1 MEKSL
6 KPKNNSK
13 PWTGDLEFEL
23 VQLLKQGKSI
33 EECAEHF
40 ERTVGAIHSRQL
52 AIARE
57 LVDKGNTIVEA
68 AIIVRVSEAS
78 IRQSLDASSVS
89 KARLERRREQK
100 QNKINEIFPIVASIK
115 PDTPLSVLK
124 EIRDLIKEAIAK
136 TDLAPQT

>member
-1 MEKSL
+1 METSL

-13 PWTGDLEFEL
+13 PWTAHLEFEL
-23 VQLLKQGKSI
+23 VQLLKQGKSV
-33 EECAEHF
+33 EECAKHF

-57 LVDKGNTIVEA
+57 LVDTGNTITEA
-68 AIIVRVSEAS
+68 ALIVRVSEVS
-78 IRQSLDASSVS
+78 IRQSLDASAVS
-89 KARLERRREQK
+89 KAKLERRLVQK
-100 QNKINEIFPIVASIK
+100 QNKINEIFPITASIT

-136 TDLAPQT
+136 QI